1 MNRKKM
7 IGKEM
12 GRFQEPEA
20 EEQDLD
26 IENQYYNLKVQLL
39 IQLLIR
45 TVRRRSS
52 LDVASCSTPILV
64 RALITIHNFG
74 TLAFELVNKHM
85 NESSSSPVLSSQARV
100 NGQQKGYRCP
110 QGHWGPKRE
119 TRRLGNKAPAICFAI
134 RKAFRE
140 RLLKR
145 WGIIDVN
152 DCCSCDQFLVK
163 CLEGT
168 KVHGRCRHKK
178 TSLKLDWFAF
188 SSLYIKKTLRGGKV
202 EVTHRGNVQ
211 RKYRISGV
219 TSQPTRESS

>member
-52 LDVASCSTPILV
+52 LDVVYIKLSHFFNVHHVLHPVCFQFVPLAIKVTIVLV

-74 TLAFELVNKHM
+74 TLAFELVNKHKM

-119 TRRLGNKAPAICFAI
+119 TRRSSNKAPAICFAI
-134 RKAFRE
+134 RKGSATQTLAAPTASHASTFFPIF
-140 RLLKR
+140 LKWFMFVCGEWGHWLGR
-145 WGIIDVN
+145 WMPFN
-152 DCCSCDQFLVK
+152 ASCSTP
-163 CLEGT
+163 GW
-168 KVHGRCRHKK
+168 R
-178 TSLKLDWFAF
+178 
-188 SSLYIKKTLRGGKV
+188 
-202 EVTHRGNVQ
+202 
-211 RKYRISGV
+211 
-219 TSQPTRESS
+219 